1 MGSITLEVL
10 ILLLLII
17 LNGFL
22 AMSELAVVSARRPR
36 LQQLA
41 DAGDRRAQI
50 ALETASAPGE
60 FLSTVQIGIT
70 LVGIFA
76 GAFGGATVARWLAT
90 YVALVP
96 GIGGSAE
103 PISVALVVVVITY
116 LSLVIGE
123 LTPKHLALR
132 DAEQVALRVA
142 PLFRRLTETAAPVVR
157 LLDRSTEVVLRL
169 LRVPA
174 ASEPTITEEEVRLM
188 LAQATQQGIFE
199 PQEQEIVGQ
208 VFRLADRRV
217 DVLMVPRTEMI
228 WLDLNASPQEV
239 LEQVVAGGRSR
250 YPVAEGRPDRVVGI
264 VLAKDILAQHV
275 RGETPNLRTIMR
287 PALFIPS
294 NLPALRLVERFKQT
308 HSKMAVVIDEYGG
321 VEGLVTVDDIL
332 GELVGDIPEPGETI
346 EPPLVQRPDGSWLV
360 DGLFPIDELRE
371 RFDVAEVPGDAEEYY
386 STLGGL
392 VMAKLGRVPMSGDAV
407 EWAGY
412 RLEVVDMDGRRVDK
426 VLLTPVAARDTEARG

>member
-1 MGSITLEVL
+1 MGSLTLEVL
-10 ILLLLII
+10 VLLLLIVA
-17 LNGFL
+17 NGFL

-41 DAGDRRAQI
+41 EAGDRRAQI

-90 YVALVP
+90 YLALLP
-96 GIGGSAE
+96 GLGGVAE
-103 PISVALVVVVITY
+103 PIAVALVVVVITY

-132 DAEQVALRVA
+132 DAERVALRVA
-142 PLFRRLTETAAPVVR
+142 PFFRRLTQLAAPVVR
-157 LLDRSTEVVLRL
+157 LLDRSTALVLRV

-174 ASEPTITEEEVRLM
+174 AAAPAVTEEEVRLM
-188 LAQATQQGIFE
+188 LAQATQQGVFE
-199 PQEQEIVGQ
+199 RQEEELVGQ
-208 VFRLADRRV
+208 VFRLGDRRI
-217 DVLMVPRTEMI
+217 DVLMTPRTEMI
-228 WLDLNASPQEV
+228 WLDINAAPEQI

-250 YPVAEGRPDRVVGI
+250 YPVADGRPDRVVGI
-264 VLAKDILAQHV
+264 VLAKDILTQRL
-275 RGETPNLRTIMR
+275 RGEALDLRAILR
-287 PALFIPS
+287 PALFVPS

-308 HSKMAVVIDEYGG
+308 HSKMAIVIDEYGG
-321 VEGLVTVDDIL
+321 VEGLITLDDIL
-332 GELVGDIPEPGETI
+332 GELVGDIPEPGETL
-346 EPPLVQRPDGSWLV
+346 EPPLVQRPDGTWLV
-360 DGLFPIDELRE
+360 DGLLPIDEFRNHFAIEASLAA
-371 RFDVAEVPGDAEEYY
+371 AEGYY

-392 VMAKLGRVPMSGDAV
+392 VMAELGRVPVSGDTLT
-407 EWAGY
+407 WGGY

-426 VLLTPVAARDTEARG
+426 VLVSRADETLPAA